1 MEFRIL
7 GSLEVWAGAAPVR
20 LGGRRQRSLLAMLV
34 AHSNRTVPVARLV
47 DTVWDQDPPATA
59 DRQIRNMVGLLRRM
73 LGTGAASPIVTDGA
87 GYRLVADDARVD
99 HRLFA
104 SRVAAAADLDAAQA
118 VPRLREALELWR
130 GPALDGLPG
139 LVFAALATGLEEQR
153 MAVLERLYELELE
166 AGRHREVAA
175 ELTGLVADFPL
186 RDRLVRQ
193 LLTALH
199 RSGRHGDGLE
209 AYRRHASRLSE
220 DLGLDPTPEAQA
232 LQRALLLPC
241 PAPTPSPAP
250 TARPTPTA
258 RPDRTAPTTGAAP
271 AAAPADPR
279 PEQLPSDLSVFVGRA
294 PELLILDRVLATGEP
309 GARPTAAPCA
319 VITGAAGVGKSVLA
333 LHWAHLTRERFPDGR
348 LFADLRGWSAAGPR
362 SPHGVLAAFL
372 RALGVTAESIPAQ
385 LDEASALYRSL
396 LAGRRMLVVLDDAA
410 GPEHVRPLLPGGSGC
425 AVVITSRDRLT
436 GLVAREGA
444 HRVALDGFTPTEGQ
458 ALLARILGADTAGT
472 ADTAEAQRQAGARL
486 LDACGHLPLALG
498 IAAAQLR
505 DRPQRDLVAFADELA
520 SSTDRLGALEAD
532 GDDRSSLRSA
542 FGLSYQALDPAAR
555 RLFRRLGLFPGV
567 DISAPV
573 AATLSAYAVD
583 ECDRLLGRLTTA
595 HLLAEPSRGR
605 YRFHDL
611 LKLFAA
617 ELGAREESPEE
628 QRELHGRW
636 HAWCLHHAHA
646 AARVLT
652 PGRRRVPLGPPPEG
666 LRVADLTGPEQATR
680 WCDDQRANLLATVRH
695 AHERGDDETA
705 WKLPALLWSYLHR
718 ASPQTEG
725 VALGRTAVAAARRL
739 GDLSAQAH
747 GLNDLGH
754 VWGALGELTLSRRTF
769 QRARGLAHNAGDRCA
784 EGRALANLGAYHYF
798 TGHYADAGEYYE
810 QALDLLTADGPET
823 DDWTADLCR
832 TSLAPTYLLLGR
844 YQEASDHASR
854 VLARPRAQR
863 NGPMDCSLL
872 NTLAAAQHALGR
884 PEEAVGHY
892 ERSLAVSSRLT
903 GYPAQRAHALAGLA
917 AAHRALGREQRSR
930 QAWDAAHEIY
940 AELPAHQL
948 TSNLPILAALGFTP
962 PATTDRRR

>member
-7 GSLEVWAGAAPVR
+7 GSLEVRAGAAPVR

-34 AHSNRTVPVARLV
+34 AHSNRTVPLPRLV
-47 DTVWDQDPPATA
+47 DAVWDQDPPATA
-59 DRQIRNMVGLLRRM
+59 DRQIRNMVGLLRRA
-73 LGTGAASPIVTDGA
+73 LGTGPASPIVTDGA
-87 GYRLVADDARVD
+87 GYRLVADDAQVD

-104 SRVAAAADLDAAQA
+104 SRAAATEDLDAAQA

-139 LVFAALATGLEEQR
+139 LAFAALAAGLEEQR

-199 RSGRHGDGLE
+199 RSGRHSDGLE

-241 PAPTPSPAP
+241 PAPT
-250 TARPTPTA
+250 A
-258 RPDRTAPTTGAAP
+258 RPDRTAPSTGVAP
-271 AAAPADPR
+271 TVPPADPR
-279 PEQLPSDLSVFVGRA
+279 PEQLPSGLSVFVGRA
-294 PELLILDRVLATGEP
+294 PELLVLDRVLTTGEP
-309 GARPTAAPCA
+309 GARPTATPCA

-372 RALGVTAESIPAQ
+372 RALGVPAESIPAQ

-396 LAGRRMLVVLDDAA
+396 LAERRMLVVLDDAA

-444 HRVALDGFTPTEGQ
+444 HRVGLDGFTPAEGQ
-458 ALLARILGADTAGT
+458 ALLARVLGVGA
-472 ADTAEAQRQAGARL
+472 AEAQRQAGARL

-505 DRPQRDLVAFADELA
+505 DRPQRDLAAFADELA
-520 SSTDRLGALEAD
+520 SSTDRLGALEAG

-542 FGLSYQALDPAAR
+542 FGLSYRALDPAAR

-573 AATLSAYAVD
+573 AATLSAAAVD
-583 ECDRLLGRLTTA
+583 ECERLLGRLTTA
-595 HLLAEPSRGR
+595 HLLAEPSLGR

-617 ELGAREESPEE
+617 ELGTREESPEE
-628 QRELHGRW
+628 QRELLERW

-652 PGRRRVPLGPPPEG
+652 PGRRQVPLGPPPEG

-680 WCDDQRANLLATVRH
+680 WYDDQRANLLATAHH
-695 AHERGDDETA
+695 AYERGHDETA

-718 ASPQTEG
+718 TSPQTEG

-769 QRARGLAHNAGDRCA
+769 QRARVLAHDAGDRCT
-784 EGRALANLGAYHYF
+784 EGRALAYLGAYHYF
-798 TGHYADAGEYYE
+798 TGRYADAGEYYE
-810 QALDLLTADGPET
+810 RALDLLTADGPET

-884 PEEAVGHY
+884 PEGAVGHY

-917 AAHRALGREQRSR
+917 AAHRALGCEQRSR
-930 QAWDAAHEIY
+930 QAWDSAHEIY

-948 TSNLPILAALGFTP
+948 TSNLPILAALGFAP
-962 PATTDRRR
+962 PATIDRRR

>member
-7 GSLEVWAGAAPVR
+7 GSLEVRAGTAPVR

-34 AHSNRTVPVARLV
+34 AHSNRTVPVPRLV
-47 DTVWDQDPPATA
+47 DAVWDQDPPATA
-59 DRQIRNMVGLLRRM
+59 DRQIRNMVGLLRRA
-73 LGTGAASPIVTDGA
+73 LGTEPASPIVTDGA

-104 SRVAAAADLDAAQA
+104 SRVAAAEELDAAQA

-139 LVFAALATGLEEQR
+139 LAFAALAAGLEEQR
-153 MAVLERLYELELE
+153 MATLERLYELELE

-199 RSGRHGDGLE
+199 RSGRHSDGLE

-241 PAPTPSPAP
+241 PTP
-250 TARPTPTA
+250 TARPETAA
-258 RPDRTAPTTGAAP
+258 RPDRTASTAGVAP
-271 AAAPADPR
+271 AAPPADPR
-279 PEQLPSDLSVFVGRA
+279 PEQLPSGLSAFVGRA
-294 PELLILDRVLATGEP
+294 PELLVLDRVLTTGEP

-372 RALGVTAESIPAQ
+372 RALGVPTESIPTQ

-396 LAGRRMLVVLDDAA
+396 LAERRMLVVLDDAA
-410 GPEHVRPLLPGGSGC
+410 DPEHVRPLLPGGSGC
-425 AVVITSRDRLT
+425 AAVITSRDRLT

-444 HRVALDGFTPTEGQ
+444 HRIGIDTFTPTEGQ
-458 ALLARILGADTAGT
+458 ALLARVLGADTAQ
-472 ADTAEAQRQAGARL
+472 AQLQQAGARL

-542 FGLSYQALDPAAR
+542 FGLSYRALDPAAR

-573 AATLSAYAVD
+573 AATLSAAAVD
-583 ECDRLLGRLTTA
+583 ECERLLGRLTTA
-595 HLLAEPSRGR
+595 HLLTEPSRGR

-617 ELGAREESPEE
+617 EQGTREESPEE
-628 QRELHGRW
+628 RRELYERW
-636 HAWCLHHAHA
+636 YAWCLHHAHA
-646 AARVLT
+646 AGRVLT
-652 PGRRRVPLGPPPEG
+652 PGRRQVPLGPPPEG
-666 LRVADLTGPEQATR
+666 LRVADFTGPEQATR
-680 WCDDQRANLLATVRH
+680 WCDDQRANLLATVHH
-695 AHERGDDETA
+695 AYERGDDETA

-718 ASPQTEG
+718 TSPQTEG

-739 GDLSAQAH
+739 GDPSAQAH

-754 VWGALGELTLSRRTF
+754 VWGNLGELTLSRRTF
-769 QRARGLAHNAGDRCA
+769 QRARVLAHDAGDRCT
-784 EGRALANLGAYHYF
+784 EGRALAYLGAYHYF
-798 TGHYADAGEYYE
+798 TGRYADAGEYYE
-810 QALDLLTADGPET
+810 RALDLLTADGPET

-903 GYPAQRAHALAGLA
+903 GYPAQRAHAFAGLA
-917 AAHRALGREQRSR
+917 AAHQALGCEQRSR
-930 QAWDAAHEIY
+930 QASDAAHEIY

-962 PATTDRRR
+962 PAATDRRR

>member
-1 MEFRIL
+1 
-7 GSLEVWAGAAPVR
+7 
-20 LGGRRQRSLLAMLV
+20 MLV
-34 AHSNRTVPVARLV
+34 AHSNRTVPVPRLV
-47 DTVWDQDPPATA
+47 DAVWDQDPPATA
-59 DRQIRNMVGLLRRM
+59 DRQIRNMVGLLRRA
-73 LGTGAASPIVTDGA
+73 LGTEPASPIVTDGA

-104 SRVAAAADLDAAQA
+104 SRVATAEELDAAQA

-139 LVFAALATGLEEQR
+139 LAFAALAAGLEEQR
-153 MAVLERLYELELE
+153 MAALERLYELELE

-175 ELTGLVADFPL
+175 ELTGLVTDFPL

-199 RSGRHGDGLE
+199 RSGRHSDGLE

-220 DLGLDPTPEAQA
+220 ELGLDPTPEAQA

-241 PAPTPSPAP
+241 PAPT
-250 TARPTPTA
+250 TRPETTTRPEATA
-258 RPDRTAPTTGAAP
+258 RPDRTASTAGVAP
-271 AAAPADPR
+271 AAPPADPR
-279 PEQLPSDLSVFVGRA
+279 PEQLPSGLSVFVGRA
-294 PELLILDRVLATGEP
+294 PELLVLDRVLTTGEP
-309 GARPTAAPCA
+309 GVRPTAAPCA

-362 SPHGVLAAFL
+362 SPHGVLTAFL
-372 RALGVTAESIPAQ
+372 RALGVPTESIPTQ

-396 LAGRRMLVVLDDAA
+396 LAERRMLVVLDDAA
-410 GPEHVRPLLPGGSGC
+410 DPEHVRPLLPGGSGC

-444 HRVALDGFTPTEGQ
+444 HRIGIDTFTPTEGQ
-458 ALLARILGADTAGT
+458 ALLARVLGAGT
-472 ADTAEAQRQAGARL
+472 AQAQPQAGARL

-542 FGLSYQALDPAAR
+542 FGLSYRALDPAAR

-573 AATLSAYAVD
+573 AATLSTCAVD
-583 ECDRLLGRLTTA
+583 ECERLLGRLTTA

-617 ELGAREESPEE
+617 ELGTREESPEE
-628 QRELHGRW
+628 QRELHERW
-636 HAWCLHHAHA
+636 YAWCLHHAHA

-652 PGRRRVPLGPPPEG
+652 PGRRQVPLGPPPEG
-666 LRVADLTGPEQATR
+666 LRVADFTGPEQATR
-680 WCDDQRANLLATVRH
+680 WCDDQQANLLATVHH
-695 AHERGDDETA
+695 AYERGDDETA

-718 ASPQTEG
+718 TSPQTEG

-739 GDLSAQAH
+739 GDPSAQAH

-754 VWGALGELTLSRRTF
+754 VWGNLGELTLSRRTF
-769 QRARGLAHNAGDRCA
+769 QRARVLAHDAGDRCT
-784 EGRALANLGAYHYF
+784 EGRALAYLGAYHYF
-798 TGHYADAGEYYE
+798 TGRYADAGEYYE

-903 GYPAQRAHALAGLA
+903 GYPAQRAHAFAGLA
-917 AAHRALGREQRSR
+917 AAHRALGCEERSR
-930 QAWDAAHEIY
+930 QASDAAHEIY

-962 PATTDRRR
+962 PAATDRRR